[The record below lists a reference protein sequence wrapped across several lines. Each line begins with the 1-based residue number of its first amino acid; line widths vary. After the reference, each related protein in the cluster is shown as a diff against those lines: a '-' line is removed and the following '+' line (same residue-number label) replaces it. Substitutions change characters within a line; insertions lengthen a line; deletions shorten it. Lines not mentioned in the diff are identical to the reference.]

1 MKRRVRTSPKAEL
14 DATVLQQVRDAPRR
28 IEERTFGRWVVD
40 GGRIDTKRLDPVP
53 WTPYC
58 AESRVI
64 GREEGY
70 RDAGLLLPKLM
81 NKRDGDRSFTD
92 RGRHPLNV
100 GTANS
105 HGDPPRGRT

>member
-1 MKRRVRTSPKAEL
+1 VGGRWRADRHETSRRGAM
-14 DATVLQQVRDAPRR
+14 DAVLRGIARHWPRGRVPRR
-28 IEERTFGRWVVD
+28 R
-40 GGRIDTKRLDPVP
+40 
-53 WTPYC
+53 
-58 AESRVI
+58 
-64 GREEGY
+64 
-70 RDAGLLLPKLM
+70 LLLPKLM